1 MVNGKGGNE
10 KGGVDMSQ
18 RRIKVRGIQRDEIDI
33 DKLALAYWLMAK
45 RAVEEKRQRE
55 AEEKAGRR
63 EGRS

>member
-1 MVNGKGGNE
+1 
-10 KGGVDMSQ
+10 MSQ
-18 RRIKVRGIQRDEIDI
+18 RRIKVRGIQRHEIDI

-55 AEEKAGRR
+55 AEEKAKRR

>member
-1 MVNGKGGNE
+1 
-10 KGGVDMSQ
+10 MSQ

-55 AEEKAGRR
+55 AEEKAKRR